1 MKVEEVN
8 TIELG
13 LANQKQILCY
23 NVLGFEQGVIKEGFT
38 KLKDIYEFIK
48 ECKRIDKEEDI
59 KDIYLVEIETEDQI
73 FGNYTISKRNNK
85 YYLKPSKIC

>member
-13 LANQKQILCY
+13 LVNQKQILCY

-59 KDIYLVEIETEDQI
+59 KDIYLVEIETGDQI
-73 FGNYTISKRNNK
+73 FGNYIISKRNNK

>member
-1 MKVEEVN
+1 MIGKINGKE
-8 TIELG
+8 
-13 LANQKQILCY
+13 ILCY

-38 KLKDIYEFIK
+38 RLKDIYEFIK